1 MAGGEG
7 SIAMDRLAVFGVNG
21 VMGIES
27 DDLGI
32 AMIGI
37 ACPAY
42 PVGTTTTRFG
52 LLKFAKP

>member
-1 MAGGEG
+1 
-7 SIAMDRLAVFGVNG
+7 MDRLAAFGVNG

-32 AMIGI
+32 AMIGT
-37 ACPAY
+37 ACPAH
-42 PVGTTTTRFG
+42 PVGATTTRFG

>member
-1 MAGGEG
+1 
-7 SIAMDRLAVFGVNG
+7 MDRLAVFGVNG

-37 ACPAY
+37 ACPAH